1 MKIRA
6 LVLVLLVSVGTM
18 AFAVAQSPGEPM
30 SRGEYGPRLGDIM
43 AAKQWQHIKLWF
55 AGRQRNWD
63 LAAYELA
70 KIRASSADAATLY
83 SNIPVSD
90 VTSMAEPI
98 QSINN
103 AIESKNGE
111 GFARA
116 FGDLTAG
123 CNSCHREMGREF
135 ITIQVPA
142 ASPFSD
148 QSFTPPK
155 NGRTIAR

>member
-18 AFAVAQSPGEPM
+18 ALAAAQSSREPM
-30 SRGEYGPRLGDIM
+30 SQGEYVPRLGDIM
-43 AAKQWQHIKLWF
+43 AGKQWRHIKLWF

-70 KIRASSADAATLY
+70 QIKGSLADAATLY

-90 VTSMAEPI
+90 VTVMSAPI
-98 QSINN
+98 QSINK
-103 AIESKNGE
+103 AIESKDGVS
-111 GFARA
+111 FAKA
-116 FGDLTAG
+116 FSDLTAG

-142 ASPFSD
+142 VSPFSD
-148 QSFTPPK
+148 QLFALPK
-155 NGRTIAR
+155 Q